1 MRALF
6 LYLSFLSLSAEP
18 FYALTQTGTPL
29 HGSYPHILFKERDSV
44 TYHCLIPAFE
54 SRSFIAPVCL
64 MSTGLLL
71 ISNNLFDRHDVK
83 RIAAETFK
91 GFDHSLDD
99 YLQYAPAAAVYL
111 IDLCGYRSA
120 NNFLKRSVIL
130 AEAEIMMLASVHT
143 LKLASHVLRPD
154 GSNHESFPSGH
165 TAQAFVAASF
175 LAHEY
180 GKRSP
185 WIAVAGYTAAAVT
198 GCMRILN
205 NRHWASDV
213 LFGAG
218 IGILCTELAYRLNRN
233 SVMKFNSK
241 LALLPSMGNK
251 QYGASLHWAF

>member
-1 MRALF
+1 MRTLLFLLFCLSLFVTPVYALPPSDTLLPGPDQNQLFQEKDSATYYCMIPSCESRAL
-6 LYLSFLSLSAEP
+6 
-18 FYALTQTGTPL
+18 
-29 HGSYPHILFKERDSV
+29 
-44 TYHCLIPAFE
+44 
-54 SRSFIAPVCL
+54 IAPVCL

-71 ISNNLFDRHDVK
+71 ISNDLFDRQDVK
-83 RIAAETFK
+83 RIASKVFK

-99 YLQYAPAAAVYL
+99 YLQYAPVAAAYL
-111 IDLCGYRSA
+111 IDLCGYPSS
-120 NNFLKRSVIL
+120 NHFLKKSVIL
-130 AEAEIMMLASVHT
+130 AEAEIMMLASVRT

-154 GSNHESFPSGH
+154 GSNYESFPSGH

-180 GKRSP
+180 GKKSP

-241 LALLPSMGNK
+241 LALLPAVGNK
-251 QYGASLHWAF
+251 QYGAALYWVF